1 MKDKLYAG
9 LIPGLLAPFLLVVL
23 FYVFRFSYLTPK
35 EFIQQVFILKVHLKI
50 IAIGIFFADL
60 ALFYLFLRYKKNN
73 AARGVILA
81 VFLFFF
87 LMLILSV

>member
-1 MKDKLYAG
+1 MKDKIYVG
-9 LIPGLLAPFLLVVL
+9 LIPGILAPFLMIVL
-23 FYVFRFSYLTPK
+23 FYVFRFSYLTPQ
-35 EFIQQVFILKVHLKI
+35 EFIQQAFVLKVYLKI

-73 AARGVILA
+73 AAKGVIMA